1 MFPACFVSVVVV
13 ALSALTVHGLATTG
27 TPTGGVATK
36 DTAVVAGSIEA
47 CSGDDYENCVVVQFH
62 EDTYTALP
70 YNNVSSVKI
79 PNNWLCTFTEG
90 GSMVRLIGPLSSTT
104 SPRCH
109 TCTSTRRPN
118 RSSVPPLSSS

>member
-1 MFPACFVSVVVV
+1 MFPARFVSVVVV

-36 DTAVVAGSIEA
+36 DTAVAGSIEA
-47 CSGDDYENCVVVQFH
+47 CSGDNYENCVVVQFH

-79 PNNWLCTFTEG
+79 PNNWLCTFTDG
-90 GSMVRLIGPLSSTT
+90 GLNGTAHWTVIFNDLAKMSYVYFDKKAQSFF
-104 SPRCH
+104 C
-109 TCTSTRRPN
+109 N
-118 RSSVPPLSSS
+118 AFEFK